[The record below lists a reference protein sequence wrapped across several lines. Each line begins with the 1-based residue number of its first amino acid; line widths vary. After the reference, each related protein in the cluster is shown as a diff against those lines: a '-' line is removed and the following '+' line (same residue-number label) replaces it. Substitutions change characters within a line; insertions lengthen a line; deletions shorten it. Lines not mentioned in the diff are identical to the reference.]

1 MKKLKNVP
9 IMSFIDIPKSI
20 LFVNVADFFSCHF
33 IITSRARNIDETIDT
48 VAPNLGMMAHA
59 ITNAR
64 RYDCY
69 LLVKCNEMQRN
80 VRIKL
85 MLTDSTLLTD

>member
-59 ITNAR
+59 NIFKR
-64 RYDCY
+64 HDVVSCE
-69 LLVKCNEMQRN
+69 KMC
-80 VRIKL
+80 K
-85 MLTDSTLLTD
+85 

>member
-59 ITNAR
+59 
-64 RYDCY
+64 
-69 LLVKCNEMQRN
+69 N
-80 VRIKL
+80 VIQTPCCED
-85 MLTDSTLLTD
+85 MHV